1 MHDICM
7 YARML
12 FPPIISIYHGFIA
25 KLGHNNC
32 FNTSC
37 NIHALKTVQRYG
49 QLEGVTME
57 MEKLY
62 SYMQLF
68 A

>member
-1 MHDICM
+1 MYM
-7 YARML
+7 YARMS
-12 FPPIISIYHGFIA
+12 FPPIISVYHGFIA
-25 KLGHNNC
+25 TLGQNNC

-37 NIHALKTVQRYG
+37 NIHVLKPVQRYG

-62 SYMQLF
+62 SCMQLF